1 MKHMKFPALLLLAA
15 FLFTGCAFPSASS
28 APESRSATVF
38 AMDTVMELTVYGT
51 PSSGSDEALLDEASS
66 LIASLESAFSVTD
79 PESEISAVNRAGK
92 GAVGPDT
99 EALLLAALDLSKRT
113 GGALDCTVYPVVR
126 AWGFTTG
133 TYRVPSR
140 EELDLLCS
148 LVDWTAVRIS
158 DGTVTL
164 GESQMIDPGAVAKGY
179 AGDKVLRLFRE
190 NGITSALV
198 NLGGNVQALG
208 AKPDGSPWRIAVA
221 DPRGNGYAGIL
232 EAADRAVVTSG
243 GYERYFE
250 ENGTVYRHIIDPAD
264 GMPVDN
270 GLSSVTV
277 IGERGIL
284 CDALSTALFV
294 MGEEKAAQFW
304 KQSDD
309 FEAVLLTD
317 DGRILVTEGI
327 ADVYTPC
334 GSWEN
339 APLTV
344 IRHD

>member
-1 MKHMKFPALLLLAA
+1 
-15 FLFTGCAFPSASS
+15 
-28 APESRSATVF
+28 
-38 AMDTVMELTVYGT
+38 MDTVMELTVCGT
-51 PSSGSDEALLDEASS
+51 PSSGSAEALLDEASS

-99 EALLLAALDLSKRT
+99 EALLLAALDLSERT

-133 TYRVPSR
+133 AYRVPSR
-140 EELDLLCS
+140 EELDLLCR
-148 LVDWTAVRIS
+148 LVDWSAVGIS

-164 GESQMIDPGAVAKGY
+164 GEGQMIDPGAVAKGY

-232 EAADRAVVTSG
+232 EAEDRAVVTSG

-250 ENGTVYRHIIDPAD
+250 ENGTIYRHIIDPAD

-277 IGERGIL
+277 IGEQGVL

-309 FEAVLLTD
+309 FEAVLLTE